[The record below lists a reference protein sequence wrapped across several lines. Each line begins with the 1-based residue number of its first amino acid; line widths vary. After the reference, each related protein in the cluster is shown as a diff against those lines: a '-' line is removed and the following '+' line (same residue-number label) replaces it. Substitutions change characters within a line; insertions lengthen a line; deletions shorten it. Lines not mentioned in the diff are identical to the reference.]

1 MSHHPASSAAE
12 RLKPLAGCHD
22 AASLKSAVQTLCA
35 EFGTLTR
42 IDVMTIAQAE
52 RRRAL
57 CLLRLESAAHEQQ
70 LIISLGASRFGDDIL
85 MVVDFPPS

>member
-1 MSHHPASSAAE
+1 
-12 RLKPLAGCHD
+12 
-22 AASLKSAVQTLCA
+22 
-35 EFGTLTR
+35 
-42 IDVMTIAQAE
+42 MTIAQAE